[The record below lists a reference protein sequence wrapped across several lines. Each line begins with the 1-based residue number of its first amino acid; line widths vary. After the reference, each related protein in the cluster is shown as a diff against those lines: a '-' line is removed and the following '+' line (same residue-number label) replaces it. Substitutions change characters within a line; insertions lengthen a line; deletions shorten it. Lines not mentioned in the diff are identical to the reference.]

1 VILIMIV
8 LLDLP
13 VEVKIADSFIRR
25 LPAIW
30 IAATRSQELGQAM
43 MVIFAGQTENAH

>member
-1 VILIMIV
+1 MVIMIV

-13 VEVKIADSFIRR
+13 VEVVIANSFIRR
-25 LPAIW
+25 LPAIM

-43 MVIFAGQTENAH
+43 MAIFAGLTENAH